1 MRISDWNSD
10 VCSSDLECS
19 IFTTTYSG
27 ASATEIEVDY
37 PDDTVMTV
45 RDSSGDKIENLTV
58 SGGSVTLSTAATYAR
73 ITPSLCKLA
82 DSFLVYTRSEEL
94 RVGKEWVSTCRFWG
108 LPYP

>member
-82 DSFLVYTRSEEL
+82 DSFLVYTGVATSPITDR
-94 RVGKEWVSTCRFWG
+94 KSTR
-108 LPYP
+108 LNSSH